1 MRWTR
6 GKRICCEV
14 NSLFCYIY
22 YRFKKNFSFLSGYK
36 IQGIICPEFLYCYF
50 YSMKFDICV
59 GNPPYDKN
67 LHLKIINTVINHLT
81 EDGTASFIHPARW
94 YEDPLAEYKKG
105 TDKVKFK
112 NIVERLDDVKVMDKK
127 TANNRFN
134 IINDSDLMLS
144 KIKAKPT
151 GKNITGY
158 NEIAQEAIDI
168 ILKYSLKQNLSNVD
182 EKNKVDG
189 WRCQIL
195 DVIPTGRPNDDSNRL
210 ISNDLFHGIKNVVF
224 YDGYDENGIEWM
236 KLRNK
241 NQYTKESGS
250 PFPHSI
256 KFKSKEEALNF
267 QASCRT
273 NFYRN
278 IMYLFKLDMH
288 TPLDFLPWMKDYS
301 HTWTDEDYCKFFDLT
316 EEESEF
322 MCRKVDDYR
331 VKDFIN
337 YMKFDDSKLEEEQ
350 EEYSEIPVD
359 PDSTSSS
366 SVDLKF
372 QLLRV

>member
-1 MRWTR
+1 
-6 GKRICCEV
+6 
-14 NSLFCYIY
+14 
-22 YRFKKNFSFLSGYK
+22 
-36 IQGIICPEFLYCYF
+36 
-50 YSMKFDICV
+50 MKFSCIL

-112 NIVERLDDVKVMDKK
+112 NIVDRLDDVKIIDTK
-127 TANNRFN
+127 TANTKFGILSN
-134 IINDSDLMLS
+134 SELMLS
-144 KIKAKPT
+144 KLKQKPT
-151 GKNITGY
+151 GKNITVY

-168 ILKYSLKQNLSNVD
+168 ILKYSLDYNLSNVD

-195 DVIPTGRPNDDSNRL
+195 NVIPIGRPNDDSNRL
-210 ISNDLFHGIKNVVF
+210 ISNDLFHGITNVVF

-241 NQYTKESGS
+241 NQYTKESSS

-267 QASCRT
+267 QESCRT
-273 NFYRN
+273 KFYNN
-278 IMYLFKLDMH
+278 IMYLFKLDMQ
-288 TPLDFLPWMKDYS
+288 TPFKFLPWMEDYS
-301 HTWTDEDYCKFFDLT
+301 HTWTDEDYCKFFAKYGMS
-316 EEESEF
+316 EECQKW
-322 MCRKVDDYR
+322 MCRDVDDYR
-331 VKDFIN
+331 IKDFVD
-337 YMKFDDSKLEEEQ
+337 YEKFDDSKI
-350 EEYSEIPVD
+350 EEYSETESVE
-359 PDSTSSS
+359 PDSSPSS
-366 SVDLKF
+366 SVSSKTVLDN
-372 QLLRV
+372 

>member
-1 MRWTR
+1 
-6 GKRICCEV
+6 
-14 NSLFCYIY
+14 
-22 YRFKKNFSFLSGYK
+22 
-36 IQGIICPEFLYCYF
+36 
-50 YSMKFDICV
+50 MKFSCIL
-59 GNPPYDKN
+59 GNPPYMGN

-81 EDGTASFIHPARW
+81 EDGIASFIHPARW
-94 YEDPLAEYKKG
+94 LEDPLAKYKKG
-105 TDKVKFK
+105 ADKVKFK

-241 NQYTKESGS
+241 NQYTKDAGA

-256 KFKSKEEALNF
+256 KFETEEEALNF
-267 QASCRT
+267 QKSCRT
-273 NFYRN
+273 KFYNN
-278 IMYLFKLDMH
+278 IMYLFKLDMN
-288 TPLDFLPWMKDYS
+288 TPLNFLPWMEDYS
-301 HTWTDEDYCKFFDLT
+301 HTWTDEDYCKFFGKLGMS
-316 EEESEF
+316 EECQKW
-322 MCRKVDDYR
+322 MCRDVDDYR
-331 VKDFIN
+331 IKDFIN
-337 YMKFDDSKLEEEQ
+337 YMKFDDSKIEEE
-350 EEYSEIPVD
+350 EKYSEIPVESED
-359 PDSTSSS
+359 SSS
-366 SVDLKF
+366 SGSVSSKTVLDN
-372 QLLRV
+372 

>member
-1 MRWTR
+1 M
-6 GKRICCEV
+6 
-14 NSLFCYIY
+14 
-22 YRFKKNFSFLSGYK
+22 
-36 IQGIICPEFLYCYF
+36 PEFLYCYF

-59 GNPPYDKN
+59 GNPPYSKN

-81 EDGTASFIHPARW
+81 EDGVASFIHPARW
-94 YEDPLAEYKKG
+94 LQDPLAEYKKG

-112 NIVERLDDVKVMDKK
+112 NIVDRLDDVKIIDKK

-134 IINDSDLMLS
+134 IINDSELMLS

-168 ILKYSLKQNLSNVD
+168 ILKYSLEQNLSNVD

-195 DVIPTGRPNDDSNRL
+195 DISPIGRPNDDSNRL
-210 ISNDLFHGIKNVVF
+210 ISNDLFHRIKNVVF
-224 YDGYDENGIEWM
+224 YDGCDENGIEWM

-267 QASCRT
+267 QESCRT

-278 IMYLFKLDMH
+278 IMYMLKLDMH

-301 HTWTDEDYCKFFDLT
+301 HTWTDEDYCKFFAKYGMS
-316 EEESEF
+316 EECQKW
-322 MCRKVDDYR
+322 MCRDVYDYR
-331 VKDFIN
+331 IKDFIN
-337 YMKFDDSKLEEEQ
+337 YMKFDDSKIEEEQ
-350 EEYSEIPVD
+350 E
-359 PDSTSSS
+359 DSSPSS
-366 SVDLKF
+366 SVSSKTVLDN
-372 QLLRV
+372 